1 MSEMQE
7 MMVDQLRDAISAE
20 KQAIQ
25 GMRRMQRKTTDQQL
39 RAGIEAHVAQSEL
52 QAERVQQVLEMIG
65 GGKGRKVCQ
74 GMRGLVEEAQE
85 ELGEHDKGPLLDLVI
100 VAALQRVEHYEIA
113 AYGTMAELAGSLGQ
127 NEAAQ
132 MLAQILEE
140 EKAQDLRLTELTRE
154 LLMQTAMEAAQR
166 AEAEGEQK
174 PKRRAKRATAAA
186 GTGRGR
192 GRPAA
197 KASARGAT
205 KASGRGAA
213 KTSGRAAAKSTGRGA
228 AKTSGRGTATSGGRG
243 AAKSSTRKTGTRS
256 GAPRGRRS

>member
-7 MMVDQLRDAISAE
+7 MMMDQLRDAISAE

-25 GMRRMQRKTTDQQL
+25 GMKRMQRKTTDQQL
-39 RAGIEAHVAQSEL
+39 RGGIEAHVAQSKS
-52 QAERVQQVLEMIG
+52 QAERVQQLLEMA

-113 AYGTMAELAGSLGQ
+113 AYGTMAELAKSLGQ
-127 NEAAQ
+127 NEAAEV
-132 MLAQILEE
+132 LAQILEE
-140 EKAQDLRLTELTRE
+140 EKAQDMQLTELTRAS
-154 LLMQTAMEAAQR
+154 LMQSAMEAAQR
-166 AEAEGEQK
+166 AEEEGEQ
-174 PKRRAKRATAAA
+174 PRRRTRRSAAA
-186 GTGRGR
+186 SGSGRGR

-197 KASARGAT
+197 KSSARGAT

-213 KTSGRAAAKSTGRGA
+213 KTSGRGAAKS
-228 AKTSGRGTATSGGRG
+228 GTRG
-243 AAKSSTRKTGTRS
+243 AAKSSGRSGSTRSGAGKTGTGTRS
-256 GAPRGRRS
+256 GSARGRSR